1 LKPFSIKP
9 FSRGVLKDIP
19 PQSMPVGGLVDGRG
33 IRVTDAYV
41 ERRKGYRR
49 LNDCEG
55 SDYILG
61 VTQFRDLVGQAYI
74 FFGDRNYL
82 YKLPFGIMRE
92 WDDGYPWWDE
102 IGYAWDPFNT
112 GIYRITPNGEIPVC
126 PFSSVSLS
134 ESSSSMSSSVAGTP
148 ESFTGRDRRIDQYDA
163 TKWSFAPWG
172 NNLLASN
179 YEEPIQIIPGA
190 EFDRHRTLVSHGL
203 RARIVDVFA
212 KHVIALN
219 TVDELDGAVPNR
231 WWWSGLDN
239 AEDWRYDD
247 PASEG
252 GFQTLQP
259 NSQPITGGAALR
271 DSYVIFQE
279 HMTHLVNYVG
289 GTLVFSKQVVNSR
302 IGALSQGLVQSA
314 GDVVIFFGQNNIYRF
329 DGYSFDA
336 IGEGN
341 NRWIFKGLNMAQ
353 VSQSFSFI
361 DRSTKEAWFVI
372 PHYGD
377 RPNLACI
384 YDITNNLWTFED
396 IDASAGCTQ
405 DGLDYPTIARTQF
418 GISSSSS
425 SSASSSSSS
434 SMSSLSSSSSSSS
447 SESSSSSS
455 QSASSSS
462 YAEADADAKSY
473 LMDVGVTDNDDDYP
487 RSSYFITGEYDLEM
501 PGRIKEIAEIWPVV
515 EELSNDIH
523 LSIGSRSRI
532 SDDIVWEELEP
543 YTDQEV
549 MGTRSYG
556 VYLSFR
562 VEADGL
568 DDFFRLSEICGYAR
582 AGGRR

>member
-1 LKPFSIKP
+1 
-9 FSRGVLKDIP
+9 
-19 PQSMPVGGLVDGRG
+19 MPVGGLVDGRG

-61 VTQFRDLVGQAYI
+61 ITQFRDLGGQAYI

-102 IGYAWDPFNT
+102 IGYTWDPINT

-190 EFDRHRTLVSHGL
+190 GFDRHRTLVSHGL

-231 WWWSGLDN
+231 WWWSGLGN

-425 SSASSSSSS
+425 SSASSSSSRPC
-434 SMSSLSSSSSSSS
+434 
-447 SESSSSSS
+447 
-455 QSASSSS
+455 
-462 YAEADADAKSY
+462 
-473 LMDVGVTDNDDDYP
+473 P
-487 RSSYFITGEYDLEM
+487 RSRPRRRAAPRKARRAVRRAPLRAATPRRTRM
-501 PGRIKEIAEIWPVV
+501 
-515 EELSNDIH
+515 
-523 LSIGSRSRI
+523 RSRI
-532 SDDIVWEELEP
+532 SW
-543 YTDQEV
+543 TW
-549 MGTRSYG
+549 
-556 VYLSFR
+556 
-562 VEADGL
+562 A
-568 DDFFRLSEICGYAR
+568 
-582 AGGRR
+582 